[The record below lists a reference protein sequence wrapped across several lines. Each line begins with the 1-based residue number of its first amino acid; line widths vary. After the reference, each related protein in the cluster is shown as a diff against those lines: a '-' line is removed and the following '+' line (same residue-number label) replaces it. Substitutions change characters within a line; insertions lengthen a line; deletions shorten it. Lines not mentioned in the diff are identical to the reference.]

1 MDNLENKKSKKKTKK
16 AAAESDGGGK
26 EHKPRSA
33 QGDAS
38 HKKNWRETYATV
50 GEIKQFLSDH
60 VYLRYNMVKY
70 RVEARL
76 PSEDA
81 FCQNSELAQFAA
93 DDWQPMSDRL
103 KNTLLTALQA
113 IKDTRKTDLETVLDS
128 GYVPAFQPFLHYL
141 NRLPP
146 WDGQDHILALSVT
159 VTVKG
164 GVEKQM
170 LFYEYLKRWL
180 VAMVASWLDE
190 AAVNQAVLVLI
201 GEQGI
206 YKTTWFSHL
215 LPPEL
220 RDYFRIK
227 VNSSRM
233 SKDDLIT
240 LSQYGLVCYE
250 ELDVMRP
257 SDVNTMKSVVTM
269 PSVDERK
276 PYGHYTEH
284 MAHVASFCGTGNN
297 VQFLTDQTGNRRW
310 LPFEAE
316 SIISPRDHP
325 FDYEGIYAQAYA
337 LYRQGFRHYFSK
349 AEEEALREHNRA
361 FETPQ
366 SEQEAIMT
374 HFHAPKDGERGD
386 FYTATDILGKIGYN
400 PALRITIEK
409 IGSAM
414 KALGF
419 KRYRS
424 HGRRGYRL
432 VAYMPEEIEMNRRM
446 LACDA
451 RPEEEDDGGEGDR
464 GDT

>member
-1 MDNLENKKSKKKTKK
+1 MGGNCFIFFVSLRREINDNMDNKGNKKKSKG
-16 AAAESDGGGK
+16 EEK
-26 EHKPRSA
+26 EHKVPW
-33 QGDAS
+33 QEKYAS
-38 HKKNWRETYATV
+38 PE
-50 GEIKQFLSDH
+50 EIKAFLSNH
-60 VYLRYNMVKY
+60 IYLRYNRVKY

-76 PSEDA
+76 PSGDA
-81 FCQNSELAQFAA
+81 FCQNSELAQFAS

-103 KNTLLTALQA
+103 KNTLLTALYV
-113 IKDTRKTDLETVLDS
+113 IKPTRKCDLETVLDS
-128 GYVPAFQPFLHYL
+128 GYVPTFQPFLHYL

-146 WDGQDHILALSVT
+146 WDGQDHILAMSVS

-180 VAMVASWLDE
+180 VAMVASWIDE
-190 AAVNQAVLVLI
+190 GEVNQAVLVLI

-227 VNSSRM
+227 VNSSRV
-233 SKDDLIT
+233 SRDDLIT

-269 PSVDERK
+269 PSIDERK

-284 MAHVASFCGTGNN
+284 MPHVASFCGTGNN

-310 LPFEAE
+310 LPFEVE
-316 SIISPRDHP
+316 SIISPKDQP
-325 FDYEGIYAQAYA
+325 FDYEGIYSQAYA
-337 LYRQGFRHYFSK
+337 LYRQGFLHYFTK
-349 AEEEALREHNRA
+349 AEEAALREHNRT
-361 FETPQ
+361 FETPHP
-366 SEQEAIMT
+366 EQEAIST
-374 HFHAPKDGERGD
+374 HFHPPQDGEKGD
-386 FYTATDILGKIGYN
+386 FYTATDILNKIGYN
-400 PALRITIEK
+400 PALRLTIEK

-419 KRYRS
+419 VRYRS

-432 VAYMPEEIEMNRRM
+432 VAYKPEEIEMNRRM
-446 LACDA
+446 LAYDA
-451 RPEEEDDGGEGDR
+451 RPEGEDGGEGDR

>member
-1 MDNLENKKSKKKTKK
+1 MEEEKSKKKQKKK
-16 AAAESDGGGK
+16 AVAEEGGEEK
-26 EHKPRSA
+26 VHKVPW
-33 QGDAS
+33 QE
-38 HKKNWRETYATV
+38 KYATLE
-50 GEIKQFLSDH
+50 EIKGFLSNH
-60 VYLRYNMVKY
+60 IYLRYNTVKH

-76 PSEDA
+76 PAEDA
-81 FCQNSELAQFAA
+81 FCQNSELTEFAS
-93 DDWQPMSDRL
+93 DDYQPMSDRL
-103 KNTLLTALQA
+103 SNTLLTALCTVKPA
-113 IKDTRKTDLETVLDS
+113 RARDLQTVLDS
-128 GYVPAFQPFLHYL
+128 GFVTAYHPFRHYL

-146 WDGQDHILALSVT
+146 WDGQDHILALSVS
-159 VTVKG
+159 VMVRG
-164 GVEKQM
+164 GTEKQM
-170 LFYEYLKRWL
+170 LFYEYLKKWL
-180 VAMVASWLDE
+180 VAMVASWLDDGE
-190 AAVNQAVLVLI
+190 VNQAVLVLI
-201 GEQGI
+201 GDQGI

-227 VNSSRM
+227 VNSSRVG
-233 SKDDLIT
+233 KDDLIT

-250 ELDVMRP
+250 ELDVMTP
-257 SDVNTMKSVVTM
+257 SNVNTMKSVVTM
-269 PSVDERK
+269 PAIDER
-276 PYGHYTEH
+276 PAYGHYTEH
-284 MAHVASFCGTGNN
+284 MPHVASFCGTGNN
-297 VQFLTDQTGNRRW
+297 VQFLTDVTGNRRW
-310 LPFEAE
+310 LPFIVE
-316 SIISPRDHP
+316 SITSPREAP
-325 FDYEGIYAQAYA
+325 FDYEGVYAQAYT

-349 AEEEALREHNRA
+349 AEEEVLKEHNRT

-374 HFHAPKDGERGD
+374 HFHAPRDGERGD

-432 VAYMPEEIEMNRRM
+432 VAYKPEEIEMNRRM

-451 RPEEEDDGGEGDR
+451 RPEDEDDGGEGDR

>member
-1 MDNLENKKSKKKTKK
+1 MAEEKKKRKK
-16 AAAESDGGGK
+16 KVAEDGGGEEK
-26 EHKPRSA
+26 VHKVPW
-33 QGDAS
+33 QE
-38 HKKNWRETYATV
+38 KYATLE
-50 GEIKQFLSDH
+50 EIKGFLSNH
-60 VYLRYNMVKY
+60 IYLRYNTVKH

-76 PSEDA
+76 PAEDA
-81 FCQNSELAQFAA
+81 FCQNSELTEFAS
-93 DDWQPMSDRL
+93 DDYQPMSDRL
-103 KNTLLTALQA
+103 SNTLLTALCTVKPA
-113 IKDTRKTDLETVLDS
+113 RARDLQTVLDS
-128 GYVPAFQPFLHYL
+128 GFVTAYHPFRHYL

-146 WDGQDHILALSVT
+146 WDGQDHILALSVS
-159 VTVKG
+159 VMVRG
-164 GVEKQM
+164 GTEKQM
-170 LFYEYLKRWL
+170 LFYEYLKKWL
-180 VAMVASWLDE
+180 VAMVASWLDDGE
-190 AAVNQAVLVLI
+190 VNQAVLVLI
-201 GEQGI
+201 GDQGI

-227 VNSSRM
+227 VNSSRVG
-233 SKDDLIT
+233 KDDLIT

-250 ELDVMRP
+250 ELDVMTP
-257 SDVNTMKSVVTM
+257 SNVNTMKSVVTM
-269 PSVDERK
+269 PAIDER
-276 PYGHYTEH
+276 PAYGHYTEH
-284 MAHVASFCGTGNN
+284 MPHVASFCGTGNN
-297 VQFLTDQTGNRRW
+297 VQFLTDVTGNRRW
-310 LPFEAE
+310 LPFIVE
-316 SIISPRDHP
+316 SITSPREAP
-325 FDYEGIYAQAYA
+325 FDYEGVYAQAYT

-349 AEEEALREHNRA
+349 AEEEVLKEHNRT

-374 HFHAPKDGERGD
+374 HFHAPRDGERGA

-432 VAYMPEEIEMNRRM
+432 VAYKPEEIEMNRRM

-451 RPEEEDDGGEGDR
+451 RPEDEDDGGEGDR

>member
-1 MDNLENKKSKKKTKK
+1 MRKKDKSDSNDN
-16 AAAESDGGGK
+16 GK
-26 EHKPRSA
+26 ERKPRPA
-33 QGDAS
+33 QGDAP
-38 HKKNWRETYATV
+38 HKKNWQETYASV

-60 VYLRYNMVKY
+60 IYLRYNTVKH
-70 RVEARL
+70 RLEARL
-76 PSEDA
+76 PAEDA
-81 FCQNSELAQFAA
+81 FCSNNELSQFVS
-93 DDWQPMSDRL
+93 DDFQPMSDRL
-103 KNTLLTALQA
+103 KNTLLTALQTV
-113 IKDTRKTDLETVLDS
+113 KDTRRTDLEAVLDS
-128 GYVPAFQPFLHYL
+128 GYVPGFHPFLYYL

-170 LFYEYLKRWL
+170 RFYEYLKKWL
-180 VAMVASWLDE
+180 VAMVASWIDE
-190 AAVNQAVLVLI
+190 ETVNQAVLVLI
-201 GEQGI
+201 GDQGI

-215 LPPEL
+215 LPPGL

-227 VNSSRM
+227 VNTSRV
-233 SKDDLIT
+233 SKDDLISM
-240 LSQYGLVCYE
+240 SQYGLVCYE

-269 PSVDERK
+269 PSVDERR
-276 PYGHYTEH
+276 PYGHYTER
-284 MAHVASFCGTGNN
+284 MPHVASFCGTGNN

-310 LPFEAE
+310 LPFEVERIE
-316 SIISPRDHP
+316 SPKEMP
-325 FDYEGIYAQAYA
+325 LDYEGIYSQAYA

-349 AEEEALREHNRA
+349 AEEEELREHNKA

-366 SEQEAIMT
+366 PEQEAIST
-374 HFHAPKDGERGD
+374 YFRPPKDGERGE

-400 PALRITIEK
+400 PALRLTVEK

-419 KRYRS
+419 TAYRS
-424 HGRRGYRL
+424 HGRRGFR
-432 VAYMPEEIEMNRRM
+432 VVPNKTDEIEMNRRM

-451 RPEEEDDGGEGDR
+451 RPVDGDGSSEGDR

>member
-1 MDNLENKKSKKKTKK
+1 MAEKEKKRNKKNG
-16 AAAESDGGGK
+16 EEK
-26 EHKPRSA
+26 EHKVPW
-33 QGDAS
+33 QE
-38 HKKNWRETYATV
+38 KYATAK
-50 GEIKQFLSDH
+50 EIKAFLNDH
-60 VYLRYNMVKY
+60 IYLRYNTVKH

-76 PSEDA
+76 PAEDA
-81 FCQNSELAQFAA
+81 FCQNSELAQFVS
-93 DDWQPMSDRL
+93 DDYQPMSDRL
-103 KNTLLTALQA
+103 SNTLLTALQS
-113 IKDTRKTDLETVLDS
+113 IKPTRKCDMETVLDS
-128 GYVPAFQPFLHYL
+128 GYVATFQPFLHYL

-146 WDGQDHILALSVT
+146 WDGQDHILAMSVS

-164 GVEKQM
+164 GTEKQM

-190 AAVNQAVLVLI
+190 GEVNQAVLVLI

-227 VNSSRM
+227 VNSSRV

-269 PSVDERK
+269 PSIDERK

-284 MAHVASFCGTGNN
+284 MPHVASFCGTGNN

-310 LPFEAE
+310 LPFEVE
-316 SIISPRDHP
+316 SIISPRDQP
-325 FDYEGIYAQAYA
+325 FDYGGIYSQAYA

-349 AEEEALREHNRA
+349 AEEEALREHNRT
-361 FETPQ
+361 FETPHP
-366 SEQEAIMT
+366 EQEAIST
-374 HFHAPKDGERGD
+374 HFHPPQDGEKGD
-386 FYTATDILGKIGYN
+386 FYTATDILNKIGYN
-400 PALRITIEK
+400 PALQLTIEK

-419 KRYRS
+419 VRYRS

-432 VAYMPEEIEMNRRM
+432 VAYKPEEIEMNRRM
-446 LACDA
+446 LAYDA
-451 RPEEEDDGGEGDR
+451 RPEGEDGGEGDR